1 MKKTLSIFAV
11 IGLLATGCTD
21 FLELRTEGTMPT
33 SGTDYSKAEA
43 IFQSVSAAYAS
54 LRLSEGDAYAYVSVL
69 DIPSDDADK
78 GSTSTDGAATAGE
91 LDAFTYGPTNTLI
104 NQMWTKFYDIAS
116 AANHALQELP
126 EFEKNM
132 NTEENKLYCR
142 QCAGEAKVIR
152 AYAYFNLLR
161 MFGSVPIVEGSMT
174 AEELASNPAKTEAE
188 LYTFI
193 YKDLD
198 EAIAV
203 LPESYSK
210 SYAGRFTVYTARALK
225 SKVALY
231 KKDWAEAAS
240 QADVIIRSKKVS
252 LVPNF
257 RDVFS
262 MDYENSVES
271 LMEIQASSLGQ
282 SSGDAPLCY
291 YAFIQGPRNN
301 QPSNMQGWG
310 FKVPSQ
316 NLYDFLNARGDNDR
330 IAATFLVSGTV
341 TPEGDE
347 ILASCANKWYN
358 GKVYTPSAYNKWSYN
373 GYGFDYN
380 MRIIR
385 YAEILL
391 IYAEAS
397 VQQAYPAGLI
407 GAQAALDLVRDR
419 AGLAPVAATLD
430 NIYDERRAELALE
443 ENRFFDLVRTG
454 KASAVLGA
462 LGYKSGK
469 NEHFPI
475 PDAQR
480 KLNTT
485 LPESTGYS
493 Y

>member
-1 MKKTLSIFAV
+1 MKKTISILAV
-11 IGLLATGCTD
+11 IGLMATSCSD

-33 SGTDYSKAEA
+33 SGTDYSKSEA

-54 LRLSEGDAYAYVSVL
+54 LRLSEGEAFAYVSVL
-69 DIPSDDADK
+69 EMPSDDADK
-78 GSTSTDGAATAGE
+78 GSTATDAAATAGE
-91 LDAFTYGPTNTLI
+91 MDAFTYGPTNTLI

-132 NTEENKLYCR
+132 TTDEDKQYCH

-174 AEELASNPAKTEAE
+174 AEELASNPVKTENE

-203 LPESYSK
+203 LPDKYSK
-210 SYAGRFTVYTARALK
+210 VYAGRFTVYTARALK

-231 KKDWAEAAS
+231 RQDWAEAAS
-240 QADVIIRSKKVS
+240 QADAIIRSGRFS
-252 LVPNF
+252 LVPKF
-257 RDVFS
+257 RDVFT
-262 MDYENSVES
+262 MDYENSQES
-271 LMEIQASSLGQ
+271 LMEIQASTLGQ

-301 QPSNMQGWG
+301 KPSNMQGWG

-316 NLYDFLNARGDNDR
+316 KLYDFLSARGDNDR
-330 IAATFLVSGTV
+330 IEATFLTSGTV

-347 ILASCANKWYN
+347 ILASCTNKWYN
-358 GKVYTPSAYNKWSYN
+358 GKVYTPSSYNTWSYN

-385 YAEILL
+385 YAEVLL

-397 VQQAYPAGLI
+397 VQGAGIAGLI
-407 GAQAALDLVRDR
+407 GAQEALDQVRDR
-419 AGLAPVAATLD
+419 AGLTPVAATLD
-430 NIYDERRAELALE
+430 NIYDERRAELAME

-454 KASAVLGA
+454 KAAGVLGT

-480 KLNTT
+480 KLNTQ
-485 LPESTGYS
+485 LPASNGYS

>member
-1 MKKTLSIFAV
+1 MKQFSVILLT
-11 IGLLATGCTD
+11 IGLLVSCSD

-33 SGTDYSKAEA
+33 SGTDYSKSEA

-54 LRLSEGDAYAYVSVL
+54 LRLSEGDAFAYVSVL
-69 DIPSDDADK
+69 EMPSDDADK
-78 GSTSTDGAATAGE
+78 GSTATDANATAGE
-91 LDAFTYGPTNTLI
+91 IVSFTYGPTNTLV
-104 NQMWTKFYDIAS
+104 NQMWVKFYDIAS
-116 AANHALQELP
+116 AANHALGELP
-126 EFEKNM
+126 QFEKSM
-132 NTEENKLYCR
+132 NTEELKAYCR

-152 AYAYFNLLR
+152 AYAYFNLVRL
-161 MFGSVPIVEGSMT
+161 FGSVPIVEGSMT
-174 AEELASNPAKTEAE
+174 AEQLAANPAKSEDE
-188 LYTFI
+188 IYTFI

-203 LPESYSK
+203 LPDSYSK
-210 SYAGRFTVYTARALK
+210 SYAGRFTSFTARALK

-231 KKDWAEAAS
+231 RKDWNEAAN
-240 QADVIIRSKKVS
+240 QADFIIRSKRFS
-252 LVPNF
+252 LVPSF

-262 MDYENSVES
+262 MDYENSQES

-282 SSGDAPLCY
+282 SSGDAPVCY

-316 NLYDFLNARGDNDR
+316 KLYDFMVARGDTER
-330 IAATFLVSGTV
+330 IAATFLESGTT

-347 ILASCANKWYN
+347 ILASCPNKWYN
-358 GKVYTPSAYNKWSYN
+358 GKVYTPSEYNLWSYN

-391 IYAEAS
+391 IYAEAKLQGATITGF
-397 VQQAYPAGLI
+397 V
-407 GAQAALDLVRDR
+407 GAQAALDEVRDR
-419 AGLAPVAATLD
+419 AGLPHVLATLD
-430 NIYDERRAELALE
+430 SVYDERRAELALE

-454 KASAVLGA
+454 KAAEVLGP
-462 LGYKSGK
+462 LGFKSGK

-475 PDAQR
+475 PDAQI
-480 KLNTT
+480 KLNSL
-485 LPESTGYS
+485 LPPSVGYS